1 MHVLIADDN
10 HDMADSTSA
19 LLALAMQCET
29 TTAYSGTEALQKALS
44 NRPDAL
50 VLDLHMP
57 GLDGVSVASAVRQH
71 YADAPPY
78 LIALT
83 GRTEAVQDFPSVASH
98 FDRVLAKP
106 LDAEQLVASLT
117 RIESGFAELDREI
130 QPFDLAEVF
139 TRAVQQLM
147 PAITSRGLAFSFDC
161 RGPGL
166 VVEGDLIELQCGL
179 HRMLRGLLDIMASG
193 FVMFVAEAR
202 SHEDGRCSLTIE
214 AAGSGA
220 LQDDAQIDAVLQRLH
235 LTSNVS
241 GQSGDRSGGHS
252 GSDAGNDPSGPGQ
265 RRASGICPNTGA
277 ELKCSCDPLEGVLL
291 QMCLQYP
298 QAQEIEPESAVPA
311 LPADAAHAWLIDE
324 SPVFSD
330 WGERRLQRMGWR
342 VTRFRSCE
350 GALAQAA
357 GLASAGPGVA
367 PQLLIV
373 VESPAT
379 DAMSLRAL
387 QLQLPQ
393 ETRLILAVMA
403 GSSLLARPTAQHGF
417 DVRAFPLSPF
427 ELVQLSL
434 AIHPQAADGTG
445 RSLAAPPGFA
455 DRPQVL
461 VVDDN
466 SINLMVGRGLVEALG
481 CEVRTAHDGLDAI
494 DQCRQ
499 MPPQLVLMDL
509 NMPVLNG
516 IAATLQLRE
525 LQRSGTVPP
534 FAVVAATADDTR
546 EAYLACKA
554 AGMDEVI
561 TKPLNL
567 NLLRELLRRFT
578 SVSQQPGAN

>member
-10 HDMADSTSA
+10 HDMADSTSE
-19 LLALAMQCET
+19 LLSMAMQCET
-29 TTAYSGTEALQKALS
+29 ITAYSGTEALQKALVS
-44 NRPDAL
+44 RPDAL

-57 GLDGVSVASAVRQH
+57 GLDGVAVATAVRQH
-71 YADAPPY
+71 YAHAPPY

-83 GRTEAVQDFPSVASH
+83 GRSEAVKDFPAIASH

-117 RIESGFAELDREI
+117 RIESGFADLDREI

-139 TRAVQQLM
+139 TRAVQQMM
-147 PAITSRGLAFSFDC
+147 PAITARNFAFSFDY

-166 VVEGDLIELQCGL
+166 VVEADRVELQCGL
-179 HRMLRGLLDIMASG
+179 HRLLTGLLDIMASG
-193 FVMFVAEAR
+193 FVMFVAEAQR
-202 SHEDGRCSLTIE
+202 REDGSCSVMIE

-220 LQDDAQIDAVLQRLH
+220 MQDGAQVDAVLQRLH

-241 GQSGDRSGGHS
+241 GHES
-252 GSDAGNDPSGPGQ
+252 DPSAGHLPAPAP
-265 RRASGICPNTGA
+265 RRAGGTCPNTGA
-277 ELKCSCDPLEGVLL
+277 ELSCSCDPVEGVLL
-291 QMCLQYP
+291 QMKLHYP
-298 QAQEIEPESAVPA
+298 QSRQAEPDAVVPA
-311 LPADAAHAWLIDE
+311 EGAQAWLVDE

-330 WGERRLQRMGWR
+330 WGERRLQRLGWR

-357 GLASAGPGVA
+357 GLSSAEPGVA
-367 PQLLIV
+367 PELLIV
-373 VESPAT
+373 VESSTT
-379 DAMSLRAL
+379 DAASLHAL
-387 QLQLPQ
+387 QGQLPAD
-393 ETRLILAVMA
+393 TRRILAVMA
-403 GSSLLARPTAQHGF
+403 GSSLLARPLAQHGF

-427 ELVQLSL
+427 ELAQLTRSV
-434 AIHPQAADGTG
+434 HPHAAGG
-445 RSLAAPPGFA
+445 SSRSMAAPPGFA

-509 NMPVLNG
+509 NMPVLSG
-516 IAATLQLRE
+516 IDATVRLRE
-525 LQRSGTVPP
+525 LQRSGEVPP

-546 EAYLACKA
+546 TAYLACKA

-567 NLLRELLRRFT
+567 NLLREVLRRFT
-578 SVSQQPGAN
+578 AAG